1 MTKKV
6 TIYTISDSIG
16 ETSQKLLSAVLAQYP
31 DLEVANNYR
40 FPFVNSEEH
49 LLSILRDAVHDKAI
63 VVSTLVNAELAQAAR
78 HFAQRTSISYIDLMH
93 PFFEA
98 IHSKTGIDPIQ
109 KPGTVHTLNSDYFN
123 RISAIEFAVKYDD
136 GKDPH
141 GFIDADVVLLGISR
155 TSKTPLS
162 MYLANKA
169 IKAANLPLIPE
180 VPVPEIIATLP
191 KEKMFGLTC
200 APEALVKIR
209 QNRLQALGLN
219 QDANYCDIDRIK
231 AEIKYANDLFEK
243 LGIPVL
249 DVTEKSIE
257 ETAFTIMDQL

>member
-6 TIYTISDSIG
+6 TIYSISDSIG
-16 ETSQKLLSAVLAQYP
+16 ETSQKLIAAVLAQYP

-40 FPFVNSEEH
+40 FPFVTTEEH
-49 LLSILRDAVHDKAI
+49 LISILRDAVHDKAI

-78 HFAQRTSISYIDLMH
+78 HFAHKMSMLYIDLMH

-98 IHSKTGIDPIQ
+98 IHAKIGIKPIQ
-109 KPGTVHTLNSDYFN
+109 KPGTVHKLNSEYFN

-180 VPVPEIIATLP
+180 VPVPEIIYTLP
-191 KEKMFGLTC
+191 KEKLFGLTC
-200 APEALVKIR
+200 KPENLVKIR

-219 QDANYCDIDRIK
+219 QDANYSDLDRIK
-231 AEIKYANDLFEK
+231 NEITYANELFKK
-243 LGIPVL
+243 LGIPII

-257 ETAFTIMDQL
+257 ESAFMIMEQL

>member
-1 MTKKV
+1 MTNKV

-16 ETSQKLLSAVLAQYP
+16 ETSQKLISAVLAQYP

-63 VVSTLVNAELAQAAR
+63 VVSTLVNADLALAAR
-78 HFAQRTSISYIDLMH
+78 HFAQRTSIPYIDLMH

-141 GFIDADVVLLGISR
+141 GFIHVFTWRNGYSNALKGKLFMDFMANISF
-155 TSKTPLS
+155 
-162 MYLANKA
+162 
-169 IKAANLPLIPE
+169 
-180 VPVPEIIATLP
+180 VP
-191 KEKMFGLTC
+191 
-200 APEALVKIR
+200 
-209 QNRLQALGLN
+209 
-219 QDANYCDIDRIK
+219 
-231 AEIKYANDLFEK
+231 
-243 LGIPVL
+243 
-249 DVTEKSIE
+249 
-257 ETAFTIMDQL
+257 